1 MFTRKQAQERP
12 ESEPALQQTVGT
24 PQSLTATGIYVDLV
38 ESLKV
43 RSVDATRDKR
53 LWQAVALVMLIAVV
67 VMLPLRKREP
77 YFYEVNTATG
87 EIVLSARVVEQ
98 LKTSDK
104 NISYF
109 LRIWASRLVSINA
122 LTLRDNLPAAYRWT
136 RGSAT
141 TQLDAWAEEED
152 KTAERIAKTPGLTR
166 EIIGVPT
173 VSFNAERTT
182 ALIDFVWLEKVN
194 GKERERKRKLLTVE
208 FSTEVAADEQ
218 RRASD
223 DADNPLGIAI
233 THFTINDQVV
243 Q

>member
-1 MFTRKQAQERP
+1 MFNRRNHTQSDSDATV
-12 ESEPALQQTVGT
+12 QQTVGT
-24 PQSLTATGIYVDLV
+24 PQSLSATGIYVDLV

-43 RSVDATRDKR
+43 RSIETTRDKR
-53 LWQAVALVMLIAVV
+53 LWQAVALVMLVAVV

-104 NISYF
+104 NIAYF
-109 LRIWASRLVSINA
+109 LRVWASRLVGINA

-136 RGSAT
+136 RGSGT

-152 KTAERIAKTPGLTR
+152 KTADRIAKTPGLTR

-194 GKERERKRKLLTVE
+194 GQERERKRKLLTVE
-208 FSTEVAADEQ
+208 FSTDVAADEK

-223 DADNPLGIAI
+223 DADNPLGIVI